1 VLLESTTLQTAI
13 EEGKLSMDPENP
25 LPLEETQRGS
35 AEALG
40 GAAAGA
46 MPLPLEETQRRSEEF
61 SSEEESS

>member
-25 LPLEETQRGS
+25 LPLEET
-35 AEALG
+35 L
-40 GAAAGA
+40 
-46 MPLPLEETQRRSEEF
+46 RRSEEF